1 MADIVAH
8 CQKQESTQVNSKK
21 KQKCVDKTNNC
32 KKAKSC
38 VEKNVKVSVSKK
50 TNKSVAKASNMSP
63 QPGPSVLQKIIISD
77 DDFFG
82 DSIDGDDESL
92 CCVCNTRFPEALR
105 QYVSLV
111 FAMWGKCMY
120 SNCDH
125 WTHLKF
131 CCDVNVLRR
140 HRIFDCPCHGIPCL
154 QYEE

>member
-1 MADIVAH
+1 MVMMNH
-8 CQKQESTQVNSKK
+8 YV
-21 KQKCVDKTNNC
+21 VF
-32 KKAKSC
+32 
-38 VEKNVKVSVSKK
+38 V
-50 TNKSVAKASNMSP
+50 
-63 QPGPSVLQKIIISD
+63 
-77 DDFFG
+77 
-82 DSIDGDDESL
+82 
-92 CCVCNTRFPEALR
+92 TRFPEALR

>member
-1 MADIVAH
+1 
-8 CQKQESTQVNSKK
+8 
-21 KQKCVDKTNNC
+21 
-32 KKAKSC
+32 
-38 VEKNVKVSVSKK
+38 
-50 TNKSVAKASNMSP
+50 MSP

-140 HRIFDCPCHGIPCL
+140 HRIFDCTCHGIPCL